1 MDRQCLRHKDRA
13 TGMNSRRIQIETPN
27 SRIPGISSFDEMPK
41 AIHIFFYCY
50 SFISMLKAEGVN
62 FKIFD
67 AAD

>member
-1 MDRQCLRHKDRA
+1 
-13 TGMNSRRIQIETPN
+13 MNSRRIQIETPN